1 MRKRSLIQAVD
12 QTSDETHEETVVS
25 EEFVAETSPELE
37 EDDEVV
43 WDDEPAAR
51 RRFSWL
57 LPAAAILAIAGWTAF
72 FAWAHASQ
80 LMALPTPRAWT
91 ALVTQWAVPVLLVI
105 GVWLLAMRN
114 SAREAR
120 RFATVAHDL
129 SAQSA
134 ELESRLATINRELS
148 LAREFLTSQTRDLDY
163 LGRTATDRL
172 SEHADRLQALVADNG
187 EQVEAI
193 ARVSVTALE
202 NMDKLRD
209 NLPVVAS
216 SAKDVSNQIGSAGRE
231 AQNQLDGLV
240 DGFARLNEFGSA
252 SERQVASLRERIDG
266 ALEAFSQQ
274 ADHLAEI
281 ADRRF
286 SELREGSEDFRGELD
301 RREVEALASLRTRF
315 DKLRSE
321 FAETET
327 ATATERETAV
337 ASLTERL
344 AAIREETAHAAATIR
359 EGEAQAMNAWQEQ
372 IEAMRERMNDA
383 VEEIARVDDAALEA
397 ANAKLAALAAEAER
411 VDTRIAE
418 RNRMFAQ
425 ETTERQVAMAE
436 AEEAAQQRLTQRLAA
451 LDEAIADRRAAQA
464 EQLSLMAAEGDELGE
479 RIAALGTV
487 FAAIAEQGR
496 EARTEL
502 ADGIGAL
509 NAKLADSRGALDG
522 TETAVSQLTD
532 ASVRL
537 LELIQASAK
546 HSRDDLP
553 QAMEASEARLDRIEQ
568 RAEEVKALLDQA
580 KSAGEALTA
589 SMDTAEARSREAMDG
604 IEVFQNRFGETASE
618 HADEIARLRG
628 SIATLGEESAGVS
641 EQAQT
646 ALRDAITAL
655 ETSAREALAAIETEQ
670 AERIAGI
677 AREVG
682 QQSAEAIDHALRE
695 QTAHALTEL
704 DAASERSAAAGREI
718 TRQLRDQLA
727 KVNELTANLE
737 SRIAHARER
746 AAEDVDNDFSR
757 RVALISESL
766 NSNAIDIT
774 KALSTDV
781 TDTAWTSYL
790 RGDRGIFTRRAV
802 RLLDNTEARE
812 IAELYDADHDF
823 RDHVSRYIHDF
834 EAMLRTLLSTRDGNA
849 ISVTLLSSDMGKLY
863 VVLAQAL
870 ERLRQ

>member
-12 QTSDETHEETVVS
+12 QTPDETHEETVVS

-43 WDDEPAAR
+43 WDDESAAR

-327 ATATERETAV
+327 ATAADRETAV

-451 LDEAIADRRAAQA
+451 LDEAIADRRA
-464 EQLSLMAAEGDELGE
+464 
-479 RIAALGTV
+479 
-487 FAAIAEQGR
+487 
-496 EARTEL
+496 
-502 ADGIGAL
+502 
-509 NAKLADSRGALDG
+509 
-522 TETAVSQLTD
+522 
-532 ASVRL
+532 
-537 LELIQASAK
+537 
-546 HSRDDLP
+546 
-553 QAMEASEARLDRIEQ
+553 
-568 RAEEVKALLDQA
+568 
-580 KSAGEALTA
+580 
-589 SMDTAEARSREAMDG
+589 
-604 IEVFQNRFGETASE
+604 
-618 HADEIARLRG
+618 
-628 SIATLGEESAGVS
+628 
-641 EQAQT
+641 
-646 ALRDAITAL
+646 
-655 ETSAREALAAIETEQ
+655 
-670 AERIAGI
+670 
-677 AREVG
+677 
-682 QQSAEAIDHALRE
+682 
-695 QTAHALTEL
+695 
-704 DAASERSAAAGREI
+704 
-718 TRQLRDQLA
+718 
-727 KVNELTANLE
+727 
-737 SRIAHARER
+737 
-746 AAEDVDNDFSR
+746 
-757 RVALISESL
+757 
-766 NSNAIDIT
+766 
-774 KALSTDV
+774 
-781 TDTAWTSYL
+781 
-790 RGDRGIFTRRAV
+790 
-802 RLLDNTEARE
+802 
-812 IAELYDADHDF
+812 
-823 RDHVSRYIHDF
+823 
-834 EAMLRTLLSTRDGNA
+834 
-849 ISVTLLSSDMGKLY
+849 
-863 VVLAQAL
+863 
-870 ERLRQ
+870 